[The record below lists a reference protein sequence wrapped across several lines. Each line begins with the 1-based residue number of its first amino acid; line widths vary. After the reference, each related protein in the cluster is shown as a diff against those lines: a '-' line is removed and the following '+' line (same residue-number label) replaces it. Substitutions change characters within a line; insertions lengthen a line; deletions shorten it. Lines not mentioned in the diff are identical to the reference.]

1 MDWEF
6 SISIE
11 YGGDLLF
18 FQNKAQCNGNKS
30 KKDRDSHLDFQTGI
44 YGGRNRTRLENK
56 TY

>member
-1 MDWEF
+1 MEWEF

-11 YGGDLLF
+11 YSGDLLF

-30 KKDRDSHLDFQTGI
+30 KKDRDSYLDFQTGI